1 MKALLLAGEESGVL
15 YAKRLAELL
24 RGAGVEVRGYGDY
37 GFQTAD
43 LAVFG
48 IWEVLRRIFYFLG
61 VARTMKRAIREWRPD
76 VVVTIDYPGMNLKL
90 AAYAKGLG
98 IPAVHIVCPQVWA
111 WHRGRVPKVAAALT
125 ELLCFFPFEPE
136 IFKGTDLNAKFIGHP
151 LVGMV
156 NAEGVR
162 SVGTDPKKV
171 GTDPLKGVVST
182 GTDPAKDVGTDPE
195 SKTILE
201 NKERIIALLPGSRM
215 GEIQRILPRLLK
227 AVTLIAKGQTLN
239 ENRGQTLQVGGQTP
253 KEEGGQT
260 LQIGGQTLK
269 VVIPAANERAEREI
283 GRILATFEGLPP
295 VEVRRG
301 QARALLRRA
310 DCAAVASGTATLEAA
325 LVRCPTVLV
334 YAVSPLLAW
343 ILRRA
348 ITGVRHAG
356 LANIIAEKCGFEPPM
371 PELLQ
376 EDFTSEAVAK
386 QLTAWLSDPA
396 ARAEASARLDGAM
409 SYLQADGDPI
419 RIAAREIL
427 MAGKSVPNPCP
438 LMGVSKDNCNPLP
451 CVP

>member
-15 YAKRLAELL
+15 YAKHLAEIL
-24 RGAGVEVRGYGDY
+24 REAGAEVRGYGDY

-48 IWEVLRRIFYFLG
+48 IWEVVRRIFYFLG

-156 NAEGVR
+156 KDESIT
-162 SVGTDPKKV
+162 SVGTDPA
-171 GTDPLKGVVST
+171 KGAVST
-182 GTDPAKDVGTDPE
+182 GTDPERSPVSE
-195 SKTILE
+195 R
-201 NKERIIALLPGSRM
+201 NERIVALLPGSRM

-239 ENRGQTLQVGGQTP
+239 EN
-253 KEEGGQT
+253 
-260 LQIGGQTLK
+260 GGQTLK

-283 GRILATFEGLPP
+283 GRILASFEGLPP
-295 VEVRRG
+295 VEIRRG
-301 QARALLRRA
+301 QARALLRSA
-310 DCAAVASGTATLEAA
+310 DCAVVASGTATLEAA

-343 ILRRA
+343 ILRRV

-376 EDFTSEAVAK
+376 ENFTSEAVAK

-396 ARAEASARLDGAM
+396 ARAEASARLDSAM
-409 SYLQADGDPI
+409 AYLQADGDPI

-427 MAGKSVPNPCP
+427 TAGKG
-438 LMGVSKDNCNPLP
+438 LDQR
-451 CVP
+451 

>member
-15 YAKRLAELL
+15 YAERLAEIL
-24 RGAGVEVRGYGDY
+24 RGSGAEVRGYGDY

-48 IWEVLRRIFYFLG
+48 IWEVLRRIFYFLR

-136 IFKGTDLNAKFIGHP
+136 IFKGTDLNTKFIGHP

-156 NAEGVR
+156 QNESIT
-162 SVGTDPKKV
+162 SVGTDPERSPVLKK
-171 GTDPLKGVVST
+171 
-182 GTDPAKDVGTDPE
+182 
-195 SKTILE
+195 
-201 NKERIIALLPGSRM
+201 NERIVALLPGSRM

-227 AVTLIAKGQTLN
+227 AVTLIAKGQTLK
-239 ENRGQTLQVGGQTP
+239 ETGGQTLKETGGQTLQV
-253 KEEGGQT
+253 
-260 LQIGGQTLK
+260 GGQTLK

-301 QARALLRRA
+301 QARALLRSA

-396 ARAEASARLDGAM
+396 ARAAASARLDGAM
-409 SYLQADGDPI
+409 AYLQADGDPI

-427 MAGKSVPNPCP
+427 AAGKG
-438 LMGVSKDNCNPLP
+438 LEGK
-451 CVP
+451 

>member
-15 YAKRLAELL
+15 YAERLAEIL
-24 RGAGVEVRGYGDY
+24 RDAGAEVRGYGDY

-151 LVGMV
+151 LVSMV
-156 NAEGVR
+156 KDEGAR
-162 SVGTDPKKV
+162 SMGTDPKDADA
-171 GTDPLKGVVST
+171 GTDPVFTGTDPAKGVVST
-182 GTDPAKDVGTDPE
+182 GTDPKMSPV
-195 SKTILE
+195 SKE
-201 NKERIIALLPGSRM
+201 NERIVALLPGSRM

-239 ENRGQTLQVGGQTP
+239 ETGGQTLQVGGQTP
-253 KEEGGQT
+253 ET
-260 LQIGGQTLK
+260 GGQTLK
-269 VVIPAANERAEREI
+269 EERGQTLKIVIPAANERAEREI
-283 GRILATFEGLPP
+283 GRILASFEGLPP

-301 QARALLRRA
+301 QARALLRSA

-386 QLTAWLSDPA
+386 QLMAWLSDPA
-396 ARAEASARLDGAM
+396 ARAEASARLDRAM
-409 SYLQADGDPI
+409 AYLQADGDPI

-427 MAGKSVPNPCP
+427 AAGKGRESR
-438 LMGVSKDNCNPLP
+438 
-451 CVP
+451 

>member
-15 YAKRLAELL
+15 YAERLAEIL
-24 RGAGVEVRGYGDY
+24 RDAGAEVRGYGDY

-90 AAYAKGLG
+90 AAYAKGQG

-151 LVGMV
+151 LVSMV
-156 NAEGVR
+156 KDESLT
-162 SVGTDPKKV
+162 SVGTDP
-171 GTDPLKGVVST
+171 VST
-182 GTDPAKDVGTDPE
+182 GTDPVSTGTDPV
-195 SKTILE
+195 STGTDPKRSPILKR
-201 NKERIIALLPGSRM
+201 KERIIALLPGSRM

-227 AVTLIAKGQTLN
+227 AVMLIAEGQTLQVRGQTLN
-239 ENRGQTLQVGGQTP
+239 EIGGQTP
-253 KEEGGQT
+253 KETGGQT
-260 LQIGGQTLK
+260 LKETEGQTLKETGGQTLK

-283 GRILATFEGLPP
+283 GRILASFEGLPP

-301 QARALLRRA
+301 QARALLRSA

-396 ARAEASARLDGAM
+396 ARAEASARLDRAM
-409 SYLQADGDPI
+409 AYLQADGDPI

-427 MAGKSVPNPCP
+427 TAGK
-438 LMGVSKDNCNPLP
+438 GRERR
-451 CVP
+451 

>member
-15 YAKRLAELL
+15 YAERLAEIL
-24 RGAGVEVRGYGDY
+24 RDAGAEVRGYGDY

-151 LVGMV
+151 LVSMV
-156 NAEGVR
+156 KDEGVT
-162 SVGTDPKKV
+162 SVGTGPISM
-171 GTDPLKGVVST
+171 GTDPVTGAVSK
-182 GTDPAKDVGTDPE
+182 GTDPAKETGTDP
-195 SKTILE
+195 KMQPVLKR
-201 NKERIIALLPGSRM
+201 NERIIALLPGSRL
-215 GEIQRILPRLLK
+215 GEIQRILPRLLN
-227 AVTLIAKGQTLN
+227 AVKLIA
-239 ENRGQTLQVGGQTP
+239 EGQTLQVRGQTP
-253 KEEGGQT
+253 KETGGQT
-260 LQIGGQTLK
+260 LKEDGGQTLK

-283 GRILATFEGLPP
+283 GRILASFEGLPP

-301 QARALLRRA
+301 QARALLRSA

-396 ARAEASARLDGAM
+396 ARAEASARLDNAM
-409 SYLQADGDPI
+409 AYLQADGDPI

-427 MAGKSVPNPCP
+427 AAGKA
-438 LMGVSKDNCNPLP
+438 
-451 CVP
+451 

>member
-1 MKALLLAGEESGVL
+1 MKVLLLAGEESGVL
-15 YAKRLAELL
+15 YATRLAEIL
-24 RGAGVEVRGYGDY
+24 RDAGAEVRGYGDY

-48 IWEVLRRIFYFLG
+48 IWEVVRRIFYFFG

-125 ELLCFFPFEPE
+125 KLLCFFPFEPE

-156 NAEGVR
+156 KDEGVK
-162 SVGTDPKKV
+162 SVGTDPA
-171 GTDPLKGVVST
+171 KGAVST
-182 GTDPAKDVGTDPE
+182 GTDP
-195 SKTILE
+195 
-201 NKERIIALLPGSRM
+201 ERSPVLKRNEQIVALLPGSRM

-227 AVTLIAKGQTLN
+227 AVTLIAKGQTL
-239 ENRGQTLQVGGQTP
+239 
-253 KEEGGQT
+253 KEER
-260 LQIGGQTLK
+260 GQTLK

-283 GRILATFEGLPP
+283 GRILASFEGLPP

-301 QARALLRRA
+301 QARALLRSA

-396 ARAEASARLDGAM
+396 ARAEASSRLDGAM
-409 SYLQADGDPI
+409 AYLQADGDPI

-427 MAGKSVPNPCP
+427 AAGKG
-438 LMGVSKDNCNPLP
+438 LDQR
-451 CVP
+451 

>member
-15 YAKRLAELL
+15 YAERLAEIL
-24 RGAGVEVRGYGDY
+24 RGSGAEVRGYGDY

-48 IWEVLRRIFYFLG
+48 IWEVLRRIFYFLR

-136 IFKGTDLNAKFIGHP
+136 IFKGTDLNTKFIGHP

-156 NAEGVR
+156 QNESIT
-162 SVGTDPKKV
+162 SVGTDPKEA
-171 GTDPLKGVVST
+171 GTDPVS
-182 GTDPAKDVGTDPE
+182 VGTDPE
-195 SKTILE
+195 RSPVLKR
-201 NKERIIALLPGSRM
+201 NERIVALLPGSRM

-227 AVTLIAKGQTLN
+227 AVTLIAKGQTL
-239 ENRGQTLQVGGQTP
+239 
-253 KEEGGQT
+253 KET
-260 LQIGGQTLK
+260 GGQTLK

-301 QARALLRRA
+301 QARALLRSA

-396 ARAEASARLDGAM
+396 ARAAASARLDGAM
-409 SYLQADGDPI
+409 AYLQADGDPI

-427 MAGKSVPNPCP
+427 AAGKG
-438 LMGVSKDNCNPLP
+438 LEGK
-451 CVP
+451 

>member
-15 YAKRLAELL
+15 YAERLAEIL
-24 RGAGVEVRGYGDY
+24 RDSGAEVRGYGDY

-48 IWEVLRRIFYFLG
+48 IWEVVRRIFYFLG
-61 VARTMKRAIREWRPD
+61 VAHTMKRAIREWRPD

-156 NAEGVR
+156 KDESIK
-162 SVGTDPKKV
+162 SVGTDPIKDA
-171 GTDPLKGVVST
+171 GTGPAKET
-182 GTDPAKDVGTDPE
+182 GTDPERAPV
-195 SKTILE
+195 LRR
-201 NKERIIALLPGSRM
+201 KERIVALLPGSRM

-239 ENRGQTLQVGGQTP
+239 ETGGQTLQVGGQTP
-253 KEEGGQT
+253 ET
-260 LQIGGQTLK
+260 GGQTLK
-269 VVIPAANERAEREI
+269 EERGQTLKIVIPAANERAEREI
-283 GRILATFEGLPP
+283 GRILASFEGLPP

-301 QARALLRRA
+301 QARALLRSA

-376 EDFTSEAVAK
+376 EDFTSEAVAT

-409 SYLQADGDPI
+409 AYLQADGDPI

-427 MAGKSVPNPCP
+427 AAGKGRESR
-438 LMGVSKDNCNPLP
+438 
-451 CVP
+451 

>member
-1 MKALLLAGEESGVL
+1 MKILLLAGEESGVL
-15 YAKRLAELL
+15 YAKRLAEIL
-24 RGAGVEVRGYGDY
+24 RDAGAEVRGYGDY

-48 IWEVLRRIFYFLG
+48 IWEVVRRIFYFLG
-61 VARTMKRAIREWRPD
+61 VARTMKRAIREWQPD

-156 NAEGVR
+156 NSEGVGFA
-162 SVGTDPKKV
+162 GTDPSKET
-171 GTDPLKGVVST
+171 GTDPVKDTIST
-182 GTDPAKDVGTDPE
+182 GTDPERSP
-195 SKTILE
+195 ILGR
-201 NKERIIALLPGSRM
+201 NERIVALLPGSRM

-227 AVTLIAKGQTLN
+227 AVTLIAKGQTL
-239 ENRGQTLQVGGQTP
+239 
-253 KEEGGQT
+253 KEEW
-260 LQIGGQTLK
+260 GQTLK

-301 QARALLRRA
+301 QARALLRSA

-343 ILRRA
+343 ILRRV

-396 ARAEASARLDGAM
+396 ARTEASARLDSAM
-409 SYLQADGDPI
+409 AYLRADGDPI

-427 MAGKSVPNPCP
+427 AAGKR
-438 LMGVSKDNCNPLP
+438 
-451 CVP
+451 

>member
-15 YAKRLAELL
+15 YAERLAEIL
-24 RGAGVEVRGYGDY
+24 RDAGVEVRGYGDY

-156 NAEGVR
+156 KDE
-162 SVGTDPKKV
+162 SITSTGTDPKKA
-171 GTDPLKGVVST
+171 GTDPVSMGT
-182 GTDPAKDVGTDPE
+182 DPVSMGTDPATDAEGMGTDPKR
-195 SKTILE
+195 SPVLE
-201 NKERIIALLPGSRM
+201 RNERIIALLPGSRM

-227 AVTLIAKGQTLN
+227 AVTLIAEGQTLN
-239 ENRGQTLQVGGQTP
+239 EGGGQTLQVR
-253 KEEGGQT
+253 GQT
-260 LQIGGQTLK
+260 LKDNGGQTLK

-283 GRILATFEGLPP
+283 GRILASFEGLPP

-301 QARALLRRA
+301 QARALLRSA

-396 ARAEASARLDGAM
+396 ARAEASARLDSAM
-409 SYLQADGDPI
+409 AYLQSDGDPI

-427 MAGKSVPNPCP
+427 AAGKN
-438 LMGVSKDNCNPLP
+438 
-451 CVP
+451 